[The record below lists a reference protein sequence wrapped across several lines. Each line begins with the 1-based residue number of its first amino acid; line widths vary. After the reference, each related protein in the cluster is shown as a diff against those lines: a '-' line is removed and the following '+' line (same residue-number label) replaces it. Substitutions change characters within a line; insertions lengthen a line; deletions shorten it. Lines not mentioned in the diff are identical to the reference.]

1 MYWFFPGNYQFSIR
15 VLRAIGNSSFG
26 AAEFGEIA
34 QIVDRIKPGD
44 FRSWTAEWASMAD
57 KCVREGERA
66 AAEGHRATAGFAYC
80 RAVTY
85 YHAAQFFLSFD
96 DPLKIELYQNSLD
109 SFAKGTSYDRSA
121 PERVHVPYEDS
132 FLYAYFVPTSSPA
145 PDGRPAPTVVWFGGL
160 DSTAEEV
167 YFCIAKSLSERGM
180 HVLIVDGPGQGAS
193 MRLNNIRSRYDYE
206 VAGTAAYDYLLT
218 RSDVDH
224 ERIGL
229 MAWSLGGY
237 YGPRAVAFEPRYKAL
252 VTYGAMYDYG
262 EVWDRRPD
270 DHPMFPYIKWI
281 FNQDTVE
288 GAREEVRKFNF
299 RHGELANIRCPV
311 LICHCST
318 DQQQNSYDNA
328 RRLFDGMVNSP
339 NKTFRVFTAE
349 EGGSEHCSG
358 DNMTHANAVAG
369 DWLQDLFGL
378 AR

>member
-34 QIVDRIKPGD
+34 KVVEQITPGD
-44 FRSWTAEWASMAD
+44 FDSWCRQWTALGD
-57 KCVREGERA
+57 KCMDEGA
-66 AAEGHRATAGFAYC
+66 AAEKAGNMATSWFAYC

-85 YHAAQFFLSFD
+85 YQAAQFFLPFDHPKKISLYKKMLESF
-96 DPLKIELYQNSLD
+96 E
-109 SFAKGTSYDRSA
+109 KGTRGDKPT

-132 FLYAYFVPTSSPA
+132 FLYAYFVPTAVPDA
-145 PDGRPAPTVVWFGGL
+145 DGRRSPTIVWFGGL

-167 YFCIAKSLSERGM
+167 YFCIAKDLSKRGM
-180 HVLIVDGPGQGAS
+180 NVLVVDGPGQGAS

-206 VAGTAAYDYLLT
+206 AAGTAAFDYLLT
-218 RSDVDH
+218 RPDVDP

-229 MAWSLGGY
+229 MSWSLGGY
-237 YGPRAVAFEPRYKAL
+237 YGPRAVAFEPRFKAL

-262 EVWDRRPD
+262 EVWAARPD
-270 DHPMFPYIKWI
+270 DHPMMPYIKWI

-288 GAREEVRKFNF
+288 GARAEVNKFNF
-299 RHGELANIRCPV
+299 RHGELENIKCPV
-311 LICHCST
+311 LICHCDT
-318 DQQQNSYDNA
+318 DQQQNSRENA
-328 RRLFDGMVNSP
+328 KRLFDGITNSP
-339 NKTFRVFTAE
+339 DKTFYIFTAE

-369 DWLQDLFGL
+369 DWLRKTFGIK
-378 AR
+378 